1 MPDSSISPIKYCGIP
16 QQDARGLSEDKP
28 VNSIMDNLNTNSEI
42 KQYYTEAELIK
53 LLKRELGIDENNK
66 IDLNTIIIAFTNYKN
81 ADEILRLNNDEIKN
95 IVAKI
100 ARDYKTAIN
109 TGWSLEGIASR
120 QQNGDKK
127 GLSERLADFNSEIGE
142 KGFANV
148 SPKKQKEAIKAFF
161 FVFFN
166 DENNKDK
173 SHDKIVKLQ
182 MQTFGRILI
191 NSSEE
196 EKVAF
201 KEVVKNLLSENIS
214 QGLKEVLESLDLEA
228 DKTAFANSFTAKDI
242 IEISETEDYYG
253 NTPTN
258 NDLKGITATVT
269 SYKDKRHIKTTHK
282 ALNKI
287 TTKFIEQ
294 NKNALND
301 INTKISKGEELT
313 DEEQQL
319 LDELNRKKAI
329 SSGEMVGV
337 PNNMEITAEDKKYLL
352 GLMNEDN
359 YNHGEDY
366 YRDVIEGIKSY
377 VDEHGDEL
385 NITIDEF
392 NVILDKATNNNYS
405 ILSGDINAP
414 ISPPDSSSPR
424 ETNINNGGLG
434 FTIGDKPNVNPDPT
448 VYYPQEDSL
457 PIIVVPNSK
466 TANDVGDKNYKR
478 ELLNSDNPEELNNY
492 IKKVGLI
499 GFIEFCMKNAK
510 KGSNAF
516 NMAIKYFKNMSS
528 AMKTVVIS
536 FMQDTSSIIEL
547 AKTMSLEELKQ
558 IKRGPNIYAT
568 KMLEMFKEMKEK
580 QLY

>member
-1 MPDSSISPIKYCGIP
+1 MPDSISPIKNCEII
-16 QQDARGLSEDKP
+16 QQQTASGLSEDKP
-28 VNSIMDNLNTNSEI
+28 VNSIMIDINTSGTEKKYCTKDDLKKLFEDKLGINDDKNLN
-42 KQYYTEAELIK
+42 LC
-53 LLKRELGIDENNK
+53 LV
-66 IDLNTIIIAFTNYKN
+66 AFTDYENIQDLRGLDDN
-81 ADEILRLNNDEIKN
+81 EIEN
-95 IVAKI
+95 IVAEI
-100 ARDYKTAIN
+100 AKDYKTAIN
-109 TGWSLEGIASR
+109 TRWSLEEIASR
-120 QQNGDKK
+120 QQNVDKK
-127 GLSERLADFNSEIGE
+127 GLSERLADFYPDKNMSLKE
-142 KGFANV
+142 KIEKYFHDYFV
-148 SPKKQKEAIKAFF
+148 DDLVKKG
-161 FVFFN
+161 N
-166 DENNKDK
+166 T
-173 SHDKIVKLQ
+173 HDQIVTLQ
-182 MQTFGRILI
+182 LQTFGRMLI

-201 KEVVKNLLSENIS
+201 KEVVKNLLVENMPA
-214 QGLKEVLESLDLEA
+214 GLKETLESIDSED
-228 DKTAFANSFTAKDI
+228 DKKSFANSFVTGDI
-242 IEISETEDYYG
+242 IEVSKYKDYYE
-253 NTPTN
+253 NKVT
-258 NDLKGITATVT
+258 DDQLQDIVAIIT
-269 SYKDKRHIKTTHK
+269 SYQDSEHIETNHKDFNETITEFLNEHK
-282 ALNKI
+282 EAIDIIRKKNK
-287 TTKFIEQ
+287 
-294 NKNALND
+294 
-301 INTKISKGEELT
+301 EELT

-319 LDELNRKKAI
+319 LDELKRLKAI
-329 SSGEMVGV
+329 SSGEMVGTA
-337 PNNMEITAEDKKYLL
+337 NNTVIAGDDRTNLL
-352 GLMNEDN
+352 SLMNEDN

-366 YRDVIEGIKSY
+366 YRDVIEGIKYY

-568 KMLEMFKEMKEK
+568 KMLEMFKEMKEE

>member
-1 MPDSSISPIKYCGIP
+1 MPDSSISSIKYCGI
-16 QQDARGLSEDKP
+16 QQQTAPGLSKDKP
-28 VNSIMDNLNTNSEI
+28 VNSIMDHIVVSGNEKKYQTEAALRELFKEKLGINDDKNLN
-42 KQYYTEAELIK
+42 LC
-53 LLKRELGIDENNK
+53 LV
-66 IDLNTIIIAFTNYKN
+66 AFTDYENIQDLRGLDDN
-81 ADEILRLNNDEIKN
+81 EIEN
-95 IVAKI
+95 IVAEI
-100 ARDYKTAIN
+100 AKDYKTAIN
-109 TGWSLEGIASR
+109 TRWSLEGIARR
-120 QQNGDKK
+120 QQNVGKK
-127 GLSERLADFNSEIGE
+127 GLSERLGDFNSEIGE

-148 SPKKQKEAIKAFF
+148 SQKDQKKAIEAFF
-161 FVFFN
+161 KTYFE
-166 DENNKDK
+166 DLEKK
-173 SHDKIVKLQ
+173 GKTHEEIVELQ
-182 MQTFGRILI
+182 LQTFGRMLI

-201 KEVVKNLLSENIS
+201 KEVVKNLLVENMPA
-214 QGLKEVLESLDLEA
+214 GLKETLESIDSE
-228 DKTAFANSFTAKDI
+228 DNKKAFANSFKADDI
-242 IEISETEDYYG
+242 TEISETKDYYG
-253 NTPTN
+253 NTLTN
-258 NDLKGITATVT
+258 NDLKDITATVT

-282 ALNKI
+282 ALDKIINEFLNEHKEAIDIIRKKNK
-287 TTKFIEQ
+287 
-294 NKNALND
+294 
-301 INTKISKGEELT
+301 EELT

-319 LDELNRKKAI
+319 LNKYERLEAI
-329 SSGEMVGV
+329 SSGEMAGTA
-337 PNNMEITAEDKKYLL
+337 NNIIINDRQKSRLL
-352 GLMNEDN
+352 NLMNKDN

-377 VDEHGDEL
+377 VDEHGSEL

-424 ETNINNGGLG
+424 ETNINGGGLG

-516 NMAIKYFKNMSS
+516 NMAIKCFKNMSS
-528 AMKTVVIS
+528 AMKTIVIS

-558 IKRGPNIYAT
+558 IKKGANIYAT
-568 KMLEMFKEMKEK
+568 KMLEQLREDKEE
-580 QLY
+580 QLCQ